1 MALPDRS
8 ADRAGG
14 MSTHATLIADAGGLV
29 LGVVVNLSRL
39 TAEGKAGSCLEL
51 CAAYRA
57 KRRLCEECDGI
68 HDSDRWAYV
77 TAWLERMRLEVGS
90 FRWVPRDDGGGV
102 RPHIEPAEP
111 GSRGSW
117 IGAYW
122 SEV

>member
-1 MALPDRS
+1 
-8 ADRAGG
+8 

-39 TAEGKAGSCLEL
+39 IAEGKSGSCLEAHASYAVRQAL
-51 CAAYRA
+51 CAE
-57 KRRLCEECDGI
+57 LSDDGEQWGYAGEWR
-68 HDSDRWAYV
+68 D
-77 TAWLERMRLEVGS
+77 RMRVEVGA
-90 FRWVPRDDGGGV
+90 FRWVPRNDGSGV